1 MRLLKRVKTYLLKV
15 FDLNEDELQKTL
27 LLQLNIFLLITTLL
41 VVKPTINS
49 LFLSTLTAN
58 ALPLA
63 YILTAISAV
72 IGSYFYDRFLERF
85 PLNRVIELTILG
97 CLASLI
103 IFGITLNLN
112 VDLGYL
118 LYIPYIWVAIYG
130 LLTTS
135 QFWILANLVYN
146 IREAKRVFGFIGA
159 GAIAGG
165 IFGGY
170 LTSVLTRFID
180 SENLLFVAAFLLFF
194 CLPITRYIWK
204 KNVSKTEFVPHKQK
218 PIYKG
223 ESPLKLI
230 RQSKLLSFMAL
241 VMGVSVMV
249 AKLVD
254 YQYSHFASEIIVN
267 SEDLTSF
274 FGFWFSTLS
283 VVSLLIQLFLTKRIV
298 GTFGVGKS
306 LLWLPTG
313 ILLGSILLLFV
324 PELSVIVFI
333 KIIDG
338 SLKQSV
344 NKSATELLSIPIP
357 IDLKKKTKTFIDVV
371 VDSIATGLA
380 GFILIFFINGLNI
393 HSIYVS
399 IITILLI
406 IVWIFLIFKLRV
418 SYINAF
424 KNLLDTSGSKDV
436 DKSKPK
442 KAIRPVTSIISSI
455 KDVFE
460 NGSENQI
467 LHMLQR
473 TLESPDERLFLAT
486 KALLQHESVKVKAL
500 AIENLYYL
508 KTEDLSDQ
516 IEPLVYNPDQE
527 LTTNAFQYLIH
538 KRKKDTLNLF
548 ESYLNSKDES
558 IKNATLIGLSLEL
571 NNNPILQE
579 RFNFNRWLQIA
590 IDEWSTSTDPAYK
603 AVKIKIILEAI
614 GNIHAKPFYYIIGN
628 QLQNTDLNIVN
639 IALKNAGKT
648 KSDIFLDAIVSWL
661 SKKET
666 RTQAIKALHNYDEQ
680 IIDELI
686 HKTLEE
692 YYDLDDMFVIPA
704 VIESFASQKA
714 INALLKLIDTTEHAV
729 TIEAIDSLKR
739 LKWNYP
745 TLKVKDA
752 FIVDKILDEC
762 QVYQTTLSSIH
773 SQIIINFKEK
783 INHANTQDEDEAR
796 NGLMHILEQRLDR
809 QLRRIFKFL
818 GIKYPPNEIDP
829 ILDII
834 INGEEEQRINA
845 IEFLDNILDY
855 HLKRELIPIAES
867 AFINNEISYEII
879 KKLNLKV
886 YSEAECYKILLQ
898 RHDIKIKHAVLYLI
912 EKTNKKTFIP
922 LVEMVLND
930 TSKSIRNQAQQTL
943 DILKKLP

>member
-1 MRLLKRVKTYLLKV
+1 MQLIKPVKTYLLKV

-49 LFLSTLTAN
+49 LFLLKLTAN

-97 CLASLI
+97 CLISLI
-103 IFGITLNLN
+103 IFGIALNLRI
-112 VDLGYL
+112 DLGYL
-118 LYIPYIWVAIYG
+118 LFIPYIWVAIYG

-170 LTSVLTRFID
+170 LTSLLTRFID

-194 CLPITRYIWK
+194 CLPITRFIWK
-204 KNVSKTEFVPHKQK
+204 KNVSDPGILPRKQK
-218 PIYKG
+218 SAYNG

-230 RQSKLLSFMAL
+230 KQSKLLTLMAL
-241 VMGVSVMV
+241 VIGLGVLV

-254 YQYSHFASEIIVN
+254 YQYSHFASQVIVN
-267 SEDLTSF
+267 PEDLTSF

-313 ILLGSILLLFV
+313 VLLGSIILLFI
-324 PELSVIVFI
+324 PELGVIVFI

-357 IDLKKKTKTFIDVV
+357 IDIKKKTKTFIDVV
-371 VDSIATGLA
+371 VDSIATGMA
-380 GFILIFFINGLNI
+380 GLILIFFINGLNI

-406 IVWIFLIFKLRV
+406 IVWIVFIFKLRV
-418 SYINAF
+418 AYIDAF
-424 KNLLDTSGSKDV
+424 KKLLDTSTHKET
-436 DKSKPK
+436 DKAKPRK
-442 KAIRPVTSIISSI
+442 EKRPVTSILSSI
-455 KDVFE
+455 IDVFE
-460 NGSENQI
+460 SGSENQI
-467 LHMLQR
+467 LHMLKR
-473 TLESPDERLFLAT
+473 TLETPDERLFSSI
-486 KALLQHESVKVKAL
+486 KELLNHKSVKVKSL
-500 AIENLYYL
+500 AIENLYFL

-516 IEPLVYNPDQE
+516 IEPLIYDPDQE

-538 KRKKDTLNLF
+538 KRKKDTLKLF
-548 ESYLNSKDES
+548 ESYLNSEDES

-571 NNNPILQE
+571 NNNPIIQA
-579 RFNFNRWLQIA
+579 RFNFNKWLQKA
-590 IDEWSTSTDPAYK
+590 IDECSMSSDSEVKTL
-603 AVKIKIILEAI
+603 KIKIILEAI
-614 GNIHAKPFYYIIGN
+614 GNIHAKSFYYIINN
-628 QLQNTDLNIVN
+628 QLQNNDLGIVN
-639 IALKNAGKT
+639 VAIENAAKT
-648 KSDIFLDAIVSWL
+648 KDTMFLDTLVSWL

-666 RTQAIKALHNYDEQ
+666 RNNAIAALHDYNDQ

-686 HKTLEE
+686 TKTTEE
-692 YYDLDDMFVIPA
+692 YYDLDDAHIIPA
-704 VIESFASQKA
+704 VIETFGTQNA
-714 INALLKLIDTTEHAV
+714 INGLIKLIDTTEHSV
-729 TIEAIDSLKR
+729 TIEAIESLKR
-739 LKWNYP
+739 LKWRHSS
-745 TLKVKDA
+745 LKVKDA
-752 FIVDKILDEC
+752 YIVDKILDEC
-762 QVYQTTLSSIH
+762 QVYQNTLSSIH

-783 INHANTQDEDEAR
+783 SDHKNTTEEDDAR
-796 NGLMHILEQRLDR
+796 NGLMKILEQRLDR
-809 QLRRIFKFL
+809 QLHRIFKFL

-829 ILDII
+829 ILEII
-834 INGEEEQRINA
+834 IHGEEEQRINA

-867 AFINNEISYEII
+867 ALFHNEFSDVVIS
-879 KKLNLKV
+879 KLNLKV
-886 YSEAECYKILLQ
+886 YSETECYKILLQ

-912 EKTNKKTFIP
+912 EKTNRKTFIP
-922 LVEMVLND
+922 LVQMVLND
-930 TSKSIRNQAQQTL
+930 RSENIRNQAKQTL
-943 DILKKLP
+943 DILKNAP

>member
-1 MRLLKRVKTYLLKV
+1 MQLIKPVKDYLLKV
-15 FDLNEDELQKTL
+15 FDLNEDELHKTL

-72 IGSYFYDRFLERF
+72 IGSYFYDHLLERF

-97 CLASLI
+97 CLFSLI
-103 IFGITLNLN
+103 AFGIALNFHMH
-112 VDLGYL
+112 LGYL

-170 LTSVLTRFID
+170 LTSVLSLFMD
-180 SENLLFVAAFLLFF
+180 SENLLFVAAFLLVF
-194 CLPITRYIWK
+194 CLPITRHIWK
-204 KNVSKTEFVPHKQK
+204 KNVSTSDLIPLKHK
-218 PIYKG
+218 PAFKG
-223 ESPLKLI
+223 ESPFKLI
-230 RQSKLLSFMAL
+230 KQSKLLTLMAF
-241 VMGVSVMV
+241 VIGISVMV

-254 YQYSHFASEIIVN
+254 YQYSHFASELIPN
-267 SEDLTSF
+267 QEDLTAF

-313 ILLGSILLLFV
+313 ILIGSVILLFV
-324 PELSVIVFI
+324 PELGVIVFI

-357 IDLKKKTKTFIDVV
+357 IDIKKKTKTFIDVV

-380 GFILIFFINGLNI
+380 GLILIFFINGLNI

-406 IVWIFLIFKLRV
+406 IVWIILIYKLRI

-424 KNLLDTSGSKDV
+424 KTLLDTSAHKDI
-436 DKSKPK
+436 DKSKQK
-442 KAIRPVTSIISSI
+442 KEIRPVTSIISSI
-455 KDVFE
+455 QDVFE
-460 NGSENQI
+460 QGSKNQI
-467 LHMLQR
+467 LHMLRR
-473 TLESPDERLFLAT
+473 TLESPDERLFLSI
-486 KALLQHESVKVKAL
+486 KGLLTHESAKVKAL
-500 AIENLYYL
+500 AIENLYFL
-508 KTEDLSDQ
+508 RTEDLSNQ
-516 IEPLVYNPDQE
+516 IEPFIYDPDQE

-538 KRKKDTLNLF
+538 KRQKNTLELF
-548 ESYLNSKDES
+548 ESYLNSTDES

-571 NNNPILQE
+571 KNNPIIQDH
-579 RFNFNRWLQIA
+579 FNFNKWLQQA
-590 IDEWSTSTDPAYK
+590 IDEWSLSSDLEFK
-603 AVKIKIILEAI
+603 SVKIKIILEAI
-614 GNIHAKPFYYIIGN
+614 GNIHAKSFYYIISN
-628 QLQNTDLNIVN
+628 QLENKNLDIVN
-639 IALKNAGKT
+639 VAIANAAKT
-648 KSDIFLDAIVSWL
+648 KSPLFLDGIVSWL

-666 RTQAIKALHNYDEQ
+666 RTYAVKALHDYDEH
-680 IIDELI
+680 IIEELTT
-686 HKTLEE
+686 KTVEE
-692 YYDLDDMFVIPA
+692 YYDLEDANVVPT
-704 VIESFASQKA
+704 VIESFGSQKA
-714 INALLKLIDTTEHAV
+714 INALIKLIDTTEHSV

-739 LKWNYP
+739 LKWKHSN
-745 TLKVKDA
+745 LRIKDA

-762 QVYQTTLSSIH
+762 QIYQSTLSSIH
-773 SQIIINFKEK
+773 SQIIINYKEK
-783 INHANTQDEDEAR
+783 STHINTEEEDKAR
-796 NGLMHILEQRLDR
+796 NGLMRILEQRLDR
-809 QLRRIFKFL
+809 QLQRIFKFL

-829 ILDII
+829 ILEII

-867 AFINNEISYEII
+867 AMFNNEISDEII
-879 KKLNLKV
+879 KKLNLKI
-886 YSEAECYKILLQ
+886 YSEFECYKILLQ
-898 RHDIKIKHAVLYLI
+898 RHDLKIKHAVLYLI
-912 EKTNKKTFIP
+912 EKTNRKTFIP
-922 LVEMVLND
+922 LVQMVLND
-930 TSKSIRNQAQQTL
+930 HSESLRNQAKQTL
-943 DILKKLP
+943 EVLKKSS